1 MDHQILFF
9 DIETKARPEAVAH
22 LPAPTAPANYKDSQK
37 IAAYIAEK
45 RADQVTSAALD
56 PDTGEIVAIS
66 MRRYPADEKTTVYLA
81 GRDGNECN
89 LLYGFWEALDDAGG
103 HACGYN
109 IIAFD
114 LPFIMRRSLVW
125 DVRPPLIPRLAK
137 YQTGPISDL
146 FGILYNWQP
155 GKSLK
160 TVAKLYG
167 LPNPLPDLDGSQVAD
182 MDAQTLERYAANDVD
197 LCVHLY
203 KLMADIYFESPV
215 LSADAADPS
224 ASLRACPELVE
235 GASSSRSKA
244 ALRQAQ
250 GKLR

>member
-22 LPAPTAPANYKDSQK
+22 LPAPAAPANYRDVDK

-45 RADQVTSAALD
+45 KADQLASAALD

-66 MRRYPADEKTTVYLA
+66 MRRYALRADEQTKVCLA
-81 GRDGNECN
+81 GRDGSECD
-89 LLYGFWEALDDAGG
+89 LLRGFWEAFAATGG

-114 LPFIMRRSLVW
+114 FPFFMRRSLAW
-125 DVRPPLIPRLAK
+125 GVRPPLIPRLAK
-137 YQTGPISDL
+137 YQTGPIIDL
-146 FGILYNWQP
+146 YGILFNWAP

-160 TVAKLYG
+160 TVARLYG
-167 LPNPLPDLDGSQVAD
+167 LPNPLPDLDGSHVAD
-182 MDAQTLERYAANDVD
+182 MDEETLERYAANDVD

-203 KLMADIYFESPV
+203 ELMAGIYFESPG
-215 LSADAADPS
+215 LSADAADLPVR
-224 ASLRACPELVE
+224 ACLRATH
-235 GASSSRSKA
+235 
-244 ALRQAQ
+244 RQIRTQ
-250 GKLR
+250 TGDGFPF

>member
-22 LPAPTAPANYKDSQK
+22 LPAPAAPANYKDADK

-45 RADQVTSAALD
+45 KADQLASAALD

-66 MRRYPADEKTTVYLA
+66 MRRYPADEQTQVFLA
-81 GRDGNECN
+81 GRDGSECD
-89 LLYGFWEALDDAGG
+89 LLRGFWEAFAATGG

-114 LPFIMRRSLVW
+114 LPFFMRRSLAW
-125 DVRPPLIPRLAK
+125 GVRPPLIPRLVK
-137 YQTGPISDL
+137 YQTGPITDL
-146 FGILYNWQP
+146 YGILFNWAP

-160 TVAKLYG
+160 TVARLYD
-167 LPNPLPDLDGSQVAD
+167 LPNPLPDLDGSHVAD
-182 MDAQTLERYAANDVD
+182 MDAETLERYAANDVD

-203 KLMADIYFESPV
+203 KLMAGIFFESPG
-215 LSADAADPS
+215 LSADAVDDGFPF
-224 ASLRACPELVE
+224 
-235 GASSSRSKA
+235 
-244 ALRQAQ
+244 
-250 GKLR
+250 

>member
-1 MDHQILFF
+1 MDQIDHQILFF

-22 LPAPTAPANYKDSQK
+22 LPAPTAPANYKDAEK

-45 RADQVTSAALD
+45 RADQLASAALD

-66 MRRYPADEKTTVYLA
+66 LRRYPADEQTQVYLA
-81 GRDGNECN
+81 GRDGNEGD
-89 LLYGFWEALDDAGG
+89 LLHCFWDAFADIGG

-114 LPFIMRRSLVW
+114 LPFILRRSLAW
-125 DVRPPLIPRLAK
+125 GEKPSIIPRLAK
-137 YQTGPISDL
+137 YQTGPTIDL

-160 TVAKLYG
+160 TVAKLHD
-167 LPNPLPDLDGSQVAD
+167 LPNPLPDLDGSHVAD
-182 MDAQTLERYAANDVD
+182 MNAETLERYAANDVD

-203 KLMADIYFESPV
+203 ELMAGIYFESPV
-215 LSADAADPS
+215 FADVVDDFPF
-224 ASLRACPELVE
+224 
-235 GASSSRSKA
+235 
-244 ALRQAQ
+244 
-250 GKLR
+250 